1 MDTETDELIEESQTF
16 STQNQIT
23 GTDSKYEEL
32 WQTHEK
38 EDRIRNIL
46 VDIKILRLQNA
57 LLEQQLE
64 EKSQQIANFRR
75 KMKELA
81 ATGRKNQE
89 REQKMKELVLKLEAQ
104 SLKFREESLKN
115 SEELMKKETEIHVI
129 FSVFYRKE

>member
-1 MDTETDELIEESQTF
+1 MDTETDELREESQTF

-23 GTDSKYEEL
+23 DPKYEDI
-32 WQTHEK
+32 WQTHDK

-64 EKSQQIANFRR
+64 EKSQQIATFRR
-75 KMKELA
+75 KIKELA
-81 ATGRKNQE
+81 VTSRRTHE

-104 SLKFREESLKN
+104 SLTFREESLKN
-115 SEELMKKETEIHVI
+115 SEELMKKESEILVSLLI
-129 FSVFYRKE
+129 